1 MKYLFTILLVAISV
15 TSFAQ
20 GNLQFNQVLN
30 FDYSAIVPAYGD
42 VSVGTLTVPP
52 DKVWKITAASSS
64 GDVLTSRDKTMIV
77 VNNHTISAARSN
89 GISNNT
95 PYWLSSGT
103 SNQIKFA
110 NLYSSGRDIVGSISV
125 LEFNV
130 VP

>member
-1 MKYLFTILLVAISV
+1 MKYLFSFLLVA
-15 TSFAQ
+15 TSATCFAQ

-30 FDYSAIVPAYGD
+30 FDYSAIVPASGD

-52 DKVWKITAASSS
+52 DKVWKITAASSIGS
-64 GDVLTSRDKTMIV
+64 SLTLKDKTMIV
-77 VNNHTISAARSN
+77 VNNHTISAARST

-103 SNQIKFA
+103 SNQIKLF
-110 NLYSSGRDIVGSISV
+110 NLYASGQTILGSISV
-125 LEFNV
+125 LEFNL